1 MFDLPKLKFNRC
13 KTPEGIHFKHQ
24 LAALRINADDLAF
37 NTFESTV
44 LDADNIADLE
54 LSLGPGSFRGPQ
66 HMNHLFRRKRFGL
79 VGIAQ
84 ESHHTLDGADKI
96 PGILIHK
103 AVFIIKIHTDKNIA
117 GEKLAGSNLFNT
129 HTDIFNFFLGNIC
142 FINPHLIIKSD
153 LAVDGISHLLFMT
166 GKGVYEAYIPE
177 EKVEDIRMGVKKV
190 TTRKFFPG
198 YILVRMDLYDE
209 DGVVNQN
216 AWYFVRSIQGVMGFL
231 GNANRPKPLP
241 EEEVVHVLRPPEAP
255 RAKGQFKVGEVL
267 CIKDGAFKGVEGKVM
282 SVDTERGKLML
293 EVHTF
298 GRPTPI
304 EFEFWQVEHV
314 V

>member
-1 MFDLPKLKFNRC
+1 MENEKEIISDLSAEEN
-13 KTPEGIHFKHQ
+13 Q
-24 LAALRINADDLAF
+24 NAVPAED
-37 NTFESTV
+37 T
-44 LDADNIADLE
+44 
-54 LSLGPGSFRGPQ
+54 RGQ
-66 HMNHLFRRKRFGL
+66 WF
-79 VGIAQ
+79 VV
-84 ESHHTLDGADKI
+84 HTLSG
-96 PGILIHK
+96 H
-103 AVFIIKIHTDKNIA
+103 
-117 GEKLAGSNLFNT
+117 EKKVRDS
-129 HTDIFNFFLGNIC
+129 
-142 FINPHLIIKSD
+142 INRQIRLD
-153 LAVDGISHLLFMT
+153 DQV
-166 GKGVYEAYIPE
+166 GVYEAYIPE